1 MKLFDAQTL
10 TETFSGLV
18 QPYMKNELTVTPSTI
33 DGFMSNATL
42 STNSTFYFHSLNE
55 FKRGDYFT
63 INDSYYLVTG
73 DVVVQRGFKYKA
85 LVEYCN
91 YVIEPTTTVKI
102 KVGTDAMGRPI
113 YKTETVVDRSEPAV
127 ISYKEMTVDEDSI
140 VTATKTLVINVQDN
154 AKNRKGFQVNSTLA
168 IHGRTYK
175 VINAEIVKVGLIELK
190 VQSED
195 VLLPLLGGK

>member
-10 TETFSGLV
+10 TDTFSELV
-18 QPYMKNELTVTPSTI
+18 QPYMKNELTATPSTVE
-33 DGFMSNATL
+33 GLLTNTTL
-42 STNSTFYFHSLNE
+42 STNSTFHFHSLSE

-63 INDSYYLVTG
+63 INGSYYLVTG
-73 DVVVQRGFKYKA
+73 DIVAHRGFKYKA

-91 YVIEPTTTVKI
+91 YIIEPTTTVKI
-102 KVGTDAMGRPI
+102 KVGTDALGRPI

-127 ISYKEMTVDEDSI
+127 ICYKEMTVDEDSI

-154 AKNRKGFQVNSTLA
+154 AKNREGFQVNSTIV
-168 IHGRTYK
+168 IHGRPYK

-195 VLLPLLGGK
+195 VLLPLLDD